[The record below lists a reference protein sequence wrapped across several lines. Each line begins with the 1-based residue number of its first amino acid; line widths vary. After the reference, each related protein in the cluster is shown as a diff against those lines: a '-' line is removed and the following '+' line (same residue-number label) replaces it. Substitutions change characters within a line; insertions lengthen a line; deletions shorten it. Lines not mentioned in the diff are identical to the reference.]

1 MLLKK
6 KKQLTETPQETKLG
20 NSLTSSEER
29 LSDIAIDI

>member
-20 NSLTSSEER
+20 NSLT
-29 LSDIAIDI
+29 IAVKNGFLI